1 MLPHELF
8 IGRSSRRCRGGRE
21 TGHGSREAKG
31 REGECPKEDESQ
43 ESQGRCT
50 RRNPATVCPNR
61 RREKTPEARP
71 LRQQCLQRRKRLAP
85 RIRKGRVSQGSFEE
99 LVL

>member
-1 MLPHELF
+1 VLPHELF
-8 IGRSSRRCRGGRE
+8 IGRSSRSCRGGRE

-31 REGECPKEDESQ
+31 REGECPKEDEAQ
-43 ESQGRCT
+43 ESQGHRT
-50 RRNPATVCPNR
+50 RRNPATVRPNR
-61 RREKTPEARP
+61 QRDETPEARP

-85 RIRKGRVSQGSFEE
+85 RIREGRAFGGSFEE